1 MVEIVQRKNIVGY
14 WGNNFDNFL
23 KITVKLPNFVG
34 AAKRLFSK
42 RVSLPPSPNHDFECF
57 ETNID
62 YEIR

>member
-14 WGNNFDNFL
+14 WGDDFDDFL
-23 KITVKLPNFVG
+23 KITVRLPNFVG

-42 RVSLPPSPNHDFECF
+42 KVSLPPNTNHDFECF